1 MYKRDYHPDENI
13 VFKTKNYNFDAPK
26 STPLEPLSNALVQI
40 DKTLKKEE
48 TDRIA
53 EDVRINARVDKEVV
67 DRTSEDGKLAASIA
81 KETSYRTDAIND
93 LAGKSVLLSA
103 LKIQAGYE
111 NTALTILPVYQCN
124 KECYSLTF
132 ARVTAE
138 SRYFYILIP
147 ENTTSIE
154 ISDIYAPQIAGESVY
169 RYYIIRDATLD
180 ENGYIGFRSHA
191 RLAPFVTQGVGTA
204 VVIHFSIL

>member
-81 KETSYRTDAIND
+81 KETSDRTDAIND
-93 LAGKSVLLSA
+93 LADKSVLLSA

-111 NTALTILPVYQCN
+111 NSALNILPVYQCN
-124 KECYSLTF
+124 KECYTLTF
-132 ARVTAE
+132 AKVTAE
-138 SRYFYILIP
+138 SRYFYVLIP
-147 ENTTSIE
+147 ENTTNIE

-169 RYYIIRDATLD
+169 RYSMIRDDTLD

-191 RLAPFVTQGVGTA
+191 RLAPFVTQGVGTP

>member
-40 DKTLKKEE
+40 DKALKKEE

-81 KETSYRTDAIND
+81 KETSDRIDAIND
-93 LAGKSVLLSA
+93 LAEKSVLLSA

-111 NTALTILPVYQCN
+111 NSALNILPVYQCN
-124 KECYSLTF
+124 KECYSLAF
-132 ARVTAE
+132 AKVTAE
-138 SRYFYILIP
+138 SKYFYILIP
-147 ENTTSIE
+147 ENTTNIE
-154 ISDIYAPQIAGESVY
+154 ISDIYAPQIAGKSVY
-169 RYYIIRDATLD
+169 RYSIIRDDTLD
-180 ENGYIGFRSHA
+180 ENGYIGFRTHA
-191 RLAPFVTQGVGTA
+191 RLTPFVTLGVGTA